1 MRARFAGTAHALE
14 ALRRVHVSLFTT
26 LCFAVTTGATGL
38 AGEPPVAVGEV
49 SASTPSGEFSIPLR
63 SALNEGVAGLTVA
76 APRDRFVLSATLLR
90 LDAEQV
96 GRGARASAEVSI
108 VLRRA
113 RQQTLYAVIKGHATA
128 EAAESSLGET
138 RDDALRAA
146 VRSALRRLPEA
157 LR

>member
-1 MRARFAGTAHALE
+1 MRALFAGAAHAPT
-14 ALRRVHVSLFTT
+14 ALRRIHVSRVTT
-26 LCFAVTTGATGL
+26 LCFALTAAATGH

-49 SASTPSGEFSIPLR
+49 SGSTPSGEFSIPLR
-63 SALNEGVAGLTVA
+63 SALDEGVKSLAD
-76 APRDRFVLSATLLR
+76 APARDRFVLSATLLR

-96 GRGARASAEVSI
+96 GRGARASAEVSL

-128 EAAESSLGET
+128 EAADSSLGET

>member
-1 MRARFAGTAHALE
+1 MRARFARATYARK

-26 LCFAVTTGATGL
+26 LCFGVSAPSTGL

-63 SALNEGVAGLTVA
+63 SALNEGIASLSVAT
-76 APRDRFVLSATLLR
+76 PRDRFVLSATLLH
-90 LDAEQV
+90 LDAVEV
-96 GRGARASAEVSI
+96 GRGARASAEVSL

>member
-1 MRARFAGTAHALE
+1 MRALFARAAHAPK
-14 ALRRVHVSLFTT
+14 ALRRVHVPLLTT
-26 LCFAVTTGATGL
+26 LCLAVTASSTTL

-49 SASTPSGEFSIPLR
+49 SGSTPSGEFSIPLR
-63 SALNEGVAGLTVA
+63 SALNEGVADLTVT

-90 LDAEQV
+90 LDAEQL
-96 GRGARASAEVSI
+96 GRGARASAEVSL

-113 RQQTLYAVIKGHATA
+113 RQQTLYAVIKGNATA
-128 EAAESSLGET
+128 EAADSTLGET
-138 RDDALRAA
+138 RADALRAA

>member
-1 MRARFAGTAHALE
+1 MRALFARAPQAQK

-26 LCFAVTTGATGL
+26 LCAAVSAGSTAS

-49 SASTPSGEFSIPLR
+49 SGRTPSGEFSIPLR
-63 SALNEGVAGLTVA
+63 SALDEGVASLTVS

-90 LDAEQV
+90 LEAEQV
-96 GRGARASAEVSI
+96 GRGARASAEVSL

-113 RQQTLYAVIKGHATA
+113 REQTLYAVIKAHATA
-128 EAAESSLGET
+128 EAADSSLGEM